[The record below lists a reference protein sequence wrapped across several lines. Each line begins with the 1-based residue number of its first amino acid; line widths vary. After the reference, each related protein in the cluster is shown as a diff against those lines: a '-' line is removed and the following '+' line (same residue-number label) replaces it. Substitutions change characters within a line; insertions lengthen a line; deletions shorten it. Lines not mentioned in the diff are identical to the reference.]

1 MAWNDVIGQERVKQI
16 LQNAFVQD
24 RIASSYLFTGSE
36 GIGKDALAIEFAKLL
51 NCPNPIIEIDGQK
64 SKAEIT
70 PEFDKKHKENAL
82 FHQNIISVFG
92 IPAPKPNSKDEVG
105 LLSGLADDQVK
116 EIQEELAKKSKD
128 PYYKMNISGT
138 LAIRVSQVR
147 KVKQILKMSTPSN
160 GKRVIIIF
168 DAHTMNDE
176 SSNALLKSI
185 EEPADN
191 TIFILI
197 THSPDLILGTIK
209 SRCQLIRFDPL
220 KDAEIKKYLELNNIG
235 DKNNLDFILPFANG
249 SITRAIEFADED
261 LQILRENTIELLRN
275 GLRKANYREKTV
287 GLVESICSEKNRKNV
302 QKSILLMAY
311 WLEDCLKY
319 SVGNKLIVN
328 KDHEESIA
336 KFTSVFGKKDIAK
349 TIEYCEDSIRMVHQN
364 VNIQMIYLSLIM
376 KIRKVLL

>member
-1 MAWNDVIGQERVKQI
+1 VAWNDVIGQERVKQI

-36 GIGKDALAIEFAKLL
+36 GIGKDALAIEFSKLL
-51 NCPNPIIEIDGQK
+51 NCPNPIIEINGQK

-70 PEFDKKHKENAL
+70 PEFDKRHKENAL

-128 PYYKMNISGT
+128 HYYKMNISGT

-147 KVKQILKMSTPSN
+147 KVKQILKMSTPN
-160 GKRVIIIF
+160 DGKRVIIIF

-185 EEPADN
+185 EEPAEN

-220 KDAEIKKYLELNNIG
+220 KDVEIKKYLELNNIG
-235 DKNNLDFILPFANG
+235 EKNNLDFILPFANG

-261 LQILRENTIELLRN
+261 LQNLRESTIDLLRN
-275 GLRKANYREKTV
+275 GLRKTNYREKTV
-287 GLVESICSEKNRKNV
+287 SLVEAICSGNNRKNV
-302 QKSILLMAY
+302 QKSLLLMAY

-319 SVGNKLIVN
+319 AVGSKLIVN
-328 KDHEESIA
+328 KDQEEFIA
-336 KFTSVFGKKDIAK
+336 KFTSVFGNKDIAK
-349 TIEYCEDSIRMVHQN
+349 TIEYCEDSIRMVNQN
-364 VNIQMIYLSLIM
+364 VNLQMIYLSLIM

>member
-36 GIGKDALAIEFAKLL
+36 GIGKDALAIEFSKLL
-51 NCPNPIIEIDGQK
+51 NCPNPIIEINGQK

-70 PEFDKKHKENAL
+70 PEFDKRHKENAL

-147 KVKQILKMSTPSN
+147 KVKQILKMSTPN
-160 GKRVIIIF
+160 EGKRVIIIF

-185 EEPADN
+185 EEPAEN
-191 TIFILI
+191 TIFIFI

-220 KDAEIKKYLELNNIG
+220 KDVEIKKYLELNNIG
-235 DKNNLDFILPFANG
+235 EKNNLDFILPFANG

-261 LQILRENTIELLRN
+261 LQNLRESTIDLLRN
-275 GLRKANYREKTV
+275 GLRKTNYREKTV
-287 GLVESICSEKNRKNV
+287 SLVEAICSGNNRKNV
-302 QKSILLMAY
+302 QKSLLLMAY

-319 SVGNKLIVN
+319 AVGSKLIVN
-328 KDHEESIA
+328 KDQEEFIA
-336 KFTSVFGKKDIAK
+336 KFTSVFGNKDIAK
-349 TIEYCEDSIRMVHQN
+349 TIEYCEDSIRMVNQN
-364 VNIQMIYLSLIM
+364 VNLQMIYLSLIM

>member
-1 MAWNDVIGQERVKQI
+1 MSWSDVIGQERVKQI
-16 LQNAFVQD
+16 FQNAFVQD

-36 GIGKDALAIEFAKLL
+36 GIGKDALAIEFSKLL
-51 NCPNPIIEIDGQK
+51 NCPNPIIELDGQK
-64 SKAEIT
+64 SKAELT
-70 PEFDKKHKENAL
+70 PEFDKRHKENAL

-147 KVKQILKMSTPSN
+147 KVKQILKMSTPN
-160 GKRVIIIF
+160 DGKRIIIIF

-185 EEPADN
+185 EEPAEN

-220 KDAEIKKYLELNNIG
+220 KDDEIKKYLELNNIG
-235 DKNNLDFILPFANG
+235 NKNNLDFILPFANG

-261 LQILRENTIELLRN
+261 LQNLRESTIDLLRN
-275 GLRKANYREKTV
+275 GLRKANFREKTV
-287 GLVESICSEKNRKNV
+287 SLVETICSGNNRKNV
-302 QKSILLMAY
+302 LKSILLMAY

-319 SVGNKLIVN
+319 SVGSNLIVN
-328 KDHEESIA
+328 KDQEEFIA
-336 KFTSVFGKKDIAK
+336 KFTSVFGDKDIAK
-349 TIEYCEDSIRMVHQN
+349 TIEYCEDSIRMVNQN
-364 VNIQMIYLSLIM
+364 VNLQMIYLSLIM
-376 KIRKVLL
+376 RIRKVLL